1 MRGNDFNMIKR
12 RPEGWLIEELTIQYT
27 TQKKKILPKRTNTTR
42 KELTTTQ
49 KSVRDYLQKNPS
61 STMEDV
67 ASALDDITVD
77 GVKYTINVLKKKCG
91 LHREGGRKEGKWLFE
106 ETI

>member
-27 TQKKKILPKRTNTTR
+27 TQK
-42 KELTTTQ
+42 
-49 KSVRDYLQKNPS
+49 SVRDYLQKNPS
-61 STMEDV
+61 ATMEDV

>member
-1 MRGNDFNMIKR
+1 
-12 RPEGWLIEELTIQYT
+12 
-27 TQKKKILPKRTNTTR
+27 
-42 KELTTTQ
+42 
-49 KSVRDYLQKNPS
+49 
-61 STMEDV
+61 MEDV